1 MKRSYNILP
10 CMIAAALMSPLAVAD
25 EEVLI
30 ADDDPSVSS
39 YEDEFDFLVEG
50 ERNAEKLADKQD
62 ATDDD
67 FAMWEDEE
75 EGDGEAFGEFQLRVP
90 NPDPAQP
97 LPYSVVGKKPLGN
110 NYGATL
116 IFTDRDS
123 VVAELP
129 VLVARNPADFK
140 ADYWVIGELHVNG
153 KKVAESRQWV
163 TGASL
168 AQAGPTVAFLK
179 MLAPVQAK
187 QGEIEFKV
195 FKSVDGEAK
204 EALFSNTLPYH
215 L

>member
-10 CMIAAALMSPLAVAD
+10 CMIAAALMSPLALAD

-50 ERNAEKLADKQD
+50 ERNAEKLADKQGEAD
-62 ATDDD
+62 ED
-67 FAMWEDEE
+67 FAMWEE
-75 EGDGEAFGEFQLRVP
+75 DGEVEDFGEFQLRVP
-90 NPDPAQP
+90 DPDPALP

-110 NYGATL
+110 NYGASL

-129 VLVARNPADFK
+129 VLVARNPSDFK
-140 ADYWVIGELHVNG
+140 ADFWVIGELHVNG
-153 KKVAESRQWV
+153 TKVAETRQWV
-163 TGASL
+163 TSASL

-179 MLAPVQAK
+179 MLAPVQSK

-204 EALFSNTLPYH
+204 EALFSNAVPYH

>member
-10 CMIAAALMSPLAVAD
+10 CMIAAALMSPLALAD

-50 ERNAEKLADKQD
+50 ERNAEKLADKQGEAD
-62 ATDDD
+62 ED
-67 FAMWEDEE
+67 FAMWEE
-75 EGDGEAFGEFQLRVP
+75 EGEVEDFGEFQLRVP
-90 NPDPAQP
+90 DPDPALP

-110 NYGATL
+110 NYGASL

-129 VLVARNPADFK
+129 VLVARNPSDFK
-140 ADYWVIGELHVNG
+140 ADFWVIGELHVNG
-153 KKVAESRQWV
+153 TKVAETRQWV
-163 TGASL
+163 TSASL

-179 MLAPVQAK
+179 MLAPVQSK

-204 EALFSNTLPYH
+204 EALFSNAVPYH